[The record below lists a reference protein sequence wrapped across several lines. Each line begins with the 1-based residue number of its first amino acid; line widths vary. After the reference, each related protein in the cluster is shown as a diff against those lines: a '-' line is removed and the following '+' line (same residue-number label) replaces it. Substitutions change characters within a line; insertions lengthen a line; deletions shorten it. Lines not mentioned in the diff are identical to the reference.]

1 MTQDVLLTIS
11 GLHDMA
17 FANPEENEEN
27 EPIEVITPA
36 SYYWKNGKHYILYD
50 EVVEGIPGVVKNKIK
65 ITGEDS
71 MEIMKS
77 GITNAHMVFEKNQM
91 NVTYY
96 DTPYGQLHVGIHTRK
111 LDVNVDDERIDI
123 AVEYGLDVNHEATA
137 DCRIAMSIRPKAQAE
152 EAISGKINK
161 RVNDSIG
168 SESFTLFCYL
178 FRSLAK
184 NPFFLGGVSREPLT
198 PFTAVM

>member
-11 GLHDMA
+11 GLHDMV
-17 FANPEENEEN
+17 FANSEENEEN

-50 EVVEGIPGVVKNKIK
+50 EVMEGIPGVVKNKIK

-77 GITNAHMVFEKNQM
+77 GFEKNQM

-152 EAISGKINK
+152 EAISGK
-161 RVNDSIG
+161 
-168 SESFTLFCYL
+168 
-178 FRSLAK
+178 
-184 NPFFLGGVSREPLT
+184 
-198 PFTAVM
+198 

>member
-17 FANPEENEEN
+17 FADPEENEEN

-50 EVVEGIPGVVKNKIK
+50 EVMEGIPGVVKNKIK

-123 AVEYGLDVNHEATA
+123 AVEYGLYVNHEATA

-152 EAISGKINK
+152 EAISGK
-161 RVNDSIG
+161 
-168 SESFTLFCYL
+168 
-178 FRSLAK
+178 
-184 NPFFLGGVSREPLT
+184 
-198 PFTAVM
+198 

>member
-17 FANPEENEEN
+17 FADPEENEEN
-27 EPIEVITPA
+27 E
-36 SYYWKNGKHYILYD
+36 
-50 EVVEGIPGVVKNKIK
+50 
-65 ITGEDS
+65 S

-152 EAISGKINK
+152 EAISGK
-161 RVNDSIG
+161 
-168 SESFTLFCYL
+168 
-178 FRSLAK
+178 
-184 NPFFLGGVSREPLT
+184 
-198 PFTAVM
+198 

>member
-11 GLHDMA
+11 GLHDMV
-17 FANPEENEEN
+17 FANSEENEEN

-50 EVVEGIPGVVKNKIK
+50 EVMEGIPGVVKNKIK

-91 NVTYY
+91 NATYY

-152 EAISGKINK
+152 EAISGK
-161 RVNDSIG
+161 
-168 SESFTLFCYL
+168 
-178 FRSLAK
+178 
-184 NPFFLGGVSREPLT
+184 
-198 PFTAVM
+198 

>member
-17 FANPEENEEN
+17 FADPEENEEN

-50 EVVEGIPGVVKNKIK
+50 EVMEGIPGVVKNKIK

-77 GITNAHMVFEKNQM
+77 GITNAHMVFEKK
-91 NVTYY
+91 T
-96 DTPYGQLHVGIHTRK
+96 
-111 LDVNVDDERIDI
+111 
-123 AVEYGLDVNHEATA
+123 
-137 DCRIAMSIRPKAQAE
+137 
-152 EAISGKINK
+152 K
-161 RVNDSIG
+161 RVNDSIS

-178 FRSLAK
+178 FRSLAQ

>member
-50 EVVEGIPGVVKNKIK
+50 EVMEGIPGVVKNKIK

-152 EAISGKINK
+152 EAISGNKTK
-161 RVNDSIG
+161 RVNDSIS

-178 FRSLAK
+178 FRSLAQ

>member
-17 FANPEENEEN
+17 FADPEENEEN

-50 EVVEGIPGVVKNKIK
+50 EVMEGIPGVVKNKIK

-152 EAISGKINK
+152 EARVYEEKIHHLADQMIK
-161 RVNDSIG
+161 IDLDDGVKVNYAKFADV
-168 SESFTLFCYL
+168 
-178 FRSLAK
+178 LAPIK
-184 NPFFLGGVSREPLT
+184 
-198 PFTAVM
+198 

>member
-17 FANPEENEEN
+17 FADPEENEEN

-36 SYYWKNGKHYILYD
+36 SYYWKN
-50 EVVEGIPGVVKNKIK
+50 
-65 ITGEDS
+65 EDS

-152 EAISGKINK
+152 EAISGK
-161 RVNDSIG
+161 
-168 SESFTLFCYL
+168 
-178 FRSLAK
+178 
-184 NPFFLGGVSREPLT
+184 
-198 PFTAVM
+198 

>member
-11 GLHDMA
+11 GLHDMT
-17 FANPEENEEN
+17 FADPEENEEN

-50 EVVEGIPGVVKNKIK
+50 EVMEGIPGVVKNKIK

-77 GITNAHMVFEKNQM
+77 GIT

-152 EAISGKINK
+152 EAISGK
-161 RVNDSIG
+161 
-168 SESFTLFCYL
+168 
-178 FRSLAK
+178 
-184 NPFFLGGVSREPLT
+184 
-198 PFTAVM
+198 

>member
-17 FANPEENEEN
+17 FADPEENEEN

-50 EVVEGIPGVVKNKIK
+50 EVMEGIPGVVKNKIK

-77 GITNAHMVFEKNQM
+77 GITNAHMVFEKNKS
-91 NVTYY
+91 NLTYY
-96 DTPYGQLHVGIHTRK
+96 DTPYGQIQVGIHTRDM
-111 LDVNVDDERIDI
+111 DVNVTDDLIWVE
-123 AVEYGLDVNHEATA
+123 VEYGLDINHEAMA
-137 DCRIAMSIRPKAQAE
+137 DCRISMNIRPKQA
-152 EAISGKINK
+152 AD
-161 RVNDSIG
+161 RV
-168 SESFTLFCYL
+168 L
-178 FRSLAK
+178 K
-184 NPFFLGGVSREPLT
+184 
-198 PFTAVM
+198 

>member
-17 FANPEENEEN
+17 FVGPEENEEN

-50 EVVEGIPGVVKNKIK
+50 EVMEGIPGVVKNKIK

-96 DTPYGQLHVGIHTRK
+96 DTPYGKLHVGIHTRK
-111 LDVNVDDERIDI
+111 LDVNVEEERIDI

-152 EAISGKINK
+152 EAISGK
-161 RVNDSIG
+161 
-168 SESFTLFCYL
+168 
-178 FRSLAK
+178 
-184 NPFFLGGVSREPLT
+184 
-198 PFTAVM
+198 

>member
-17 FANPEENEEN
+17 FADPEENEEN

-50 EVVEGIPGVVKNKIK
+50 EVMEGIPGVVKNK
-65 ITGEDS
+65 
-71 MEIMKS
+71 MKS

-152 EAISGKINK
+152 EAISGK
-161 RVNDSIG
+161 
-168 SESFTLFCYL
+168 
-178 FRSLAK
+178 
-184 NPFFLGGVSREPLT
+184 
-198 PFTAVM
+198 

>member
-1 MTQDVLLTIS
+1 
-11 GLHDMA
+11 
-17 FANPEENEEN
+17 
-27 EPIEVITPA
+27 VITPA

-50 EVVEGIPGVVKNKIK
+50 EVMEGIPGVVKNKIK

-96 DTPYGQLHVGIHTRK
+96 DTQLHVGIHTRK

-152 EAISGKINK
+152 EAISGK
-161 RVNDSIG
+161 
-168 SESFTLFCYL
+168 
-178 FRSLAK
+178 
-184 NPFFLGGVSREPLT
+184 
-198 PFTAVM
+198 

>member
-1 MTQDVLLTIS
+1 
-11 GLHDMA
+11 
-17 FANPEENEEN
+17 
-27 EPIEVITPA
+27 
-36 SYYWKNGKHYILYD
+36 
-50 EVVEGIPGVVKNKIK
+50 
-65 ITGEDS
+65 
-71 MEIMKS
+71 
-77 GITNAHMVFEKNQM
+77 MVFEKNQM

-152 EAISGKINK
+152 EAIQENKTK
-161 RVNDSIG
+161 RVNDSIS

-178 FRSLAK
+178 FRSLAQ

>member
-17 FANPEENEEN
+17 FADPEENEEN

-50 EVVEGIPGVVKNKIK
+50 EVMEGIPGVVKNKIK

-152 EAISGKINK
+152 EARVYEEKIHH
-161 RVNDSIG
+161 
-168 SESFTLFCYL
+168 
-178 FRSLAK
+178 LADQMIK
-184 NPFFLGGVSREPLT
+184 IDLDDGVKANYAKFADVLAPIK
-198 PFTAVM
+198 

>member
-17 FANPEENEEN
+17 FADPEENEEN

-50 EVVEGIPGVVKNKIK
+50 EVMEGIPGVVKNKIK

-77 GITNAHMVFEKNQM
+77 GIT

-152 EAISGKINK
+152 EAISGK
-161 RVNDSIG
+161 
-168 SESFTLFCYL
+168 
-178 FRSLAK
+178 
-184 NPFFLGGVSREPLT
+184 
-198 PFTAVM
+198 

>member
-1 MTQDVLLTIS
+1 MTKDVLVSVKGTLLMGDGDDTV
-11 GLHDMA
+11 
-17 FANPEENEEN
+17 
-27 EPIEVITPA
+27 EVITA
-36 SYYWKNGKHYILYD
+36 GTYYEKNSRHYILYD
-50 EVVEGIPGVVKNKIK
+50 EVMEGIPGVVKNKIK

-152 EAISGKINK
+152 EAISGK
-161 RVNDSIG
+161 
-168 SESFTLFCYL
+168 
-178 FRSLAK
+178 
-184 NPFFLGGVSREPLT
+184 
-198 PFTAVM
+198 